1 MKKLSIIFLSVLTV
15 LFFLSCNRNY
25 SAPIPV
31 TDIVFELELPTQQF
45 SLSVNKAYQLNAK
58 VKPDSA
64 TNKMLAYTSSA
75 ENIAA
80 VSADG
85 IITA

>member
-15 LFFLSCNRNY
+15 LFFLSCNSNY

-64 TNKMLAYTSSA
+64 TNKMLAYIHRVQKTLLR
-75 ENIAA
+75 
-80 VSADG
+80 
-85 IITA
+85 